1 MFTTKKNQE
10 AYRRKQ
16 CLALKSLAWLSWLCS
31 SRQRSSAGCW
41 KEPRL
46 TERVSE
52 FGKHADRAMGVLL
65 IKCPN
70 TGRQFSTGIHVD
82 AETLAR
88 VPQEFTYTHC
98 PYCNSEH
105 LWLPR
110 EAELVDA
117 IPSSEWIENQARY

>member
-1 MFTTKKNQE
+1 
-10 AYRRKQ
+10 
-16 CLALKSLAWLSWLCS
+16 
-31 SRQRSSAGCW
+31 
-41 KEPRL
+41 
-46 TERVSE
+46 
-52 FGKHADRAMGVLL
+52 MGVLL

-105 LWLPR
+105 LWLHR

-117 IPSSEWIENQARY
+117 IPASEWIENQARY

>member
-1 MFTTKKNQE
+1 
-10 AYRRKQ
+10 
-16 CLALKSLAWLSWLCS
+16 
-31 SRQRSSAGCW
+31 
-41 KEPRL
+41 
-46 TERVSE
+46 
-52 FGKHADRAMGVLL
+52 MGVLL

-70 TGRQFSTGIHVD
+70 TGRQFSTGIHLD

-117 IPSSEWIENQARY
+117 IPPSEWIENQARR